1 MTKHSLYGG
10 TTRQAALLA
19 ALVVTLGVTSWSSS
33 SSPLGA
39 HAAVLGSA
47 SQAWTPS
54 DYPNPAK
61 DPEACGRPGV
71 ASSWVCDPDSVISAA
86 SRNVVEGLL
95 KGIAMGDPPYARSP
109 CAEGFQV
116 CAG

>member
-1 MTKHSLYGG
+1 MKKQPFGDRA
-10 TTRQAALLA
+10 TRQTALLV
-19 ALVVTLGVTSWSSS
+19 ALAVAFGVTSW
-33 SSPLGA
+33 A
-39 HAAVLGSA
+39 HAAVLGS
-47 SQAWTPS
+47 SSPQAWTPS
-54 DYPNPAK
+54 TYPNPAK

-116 CAG
+116 CRADCLTI